1 MDGRAGDAL
10 NRSVVIVGA
19 SSLQNKLLAKLVE
32 ERTGYACV
40 IRRADH
46 LNGFL
51 GAPGGLALVDA
62 ADLDALLPMLHG
74 VEVRC
79 NVAIIN
85 AEDGLPF
92 DRIISAPGVRGV
104 FFSGASEEHLVKG
117 IEAIFRGDY
126 WLSRR
131 LLCAHLERTR
141 KALPAPPGNGM
152 VALTRKEMET
162 LRLLA
167 SGNTTARIARDLNVS
182 PHTVKT
188 HIYNLFRKIGAT
200 NRVQAIHWASQHRML
215 GE

>member
-1 MDGRAGDAL
+1 METRSSEAL
-10 NRSVVIVGA
+10 NRSVVIVGT
-19 SSLQNKLLAKLVE
+19 SSLQNKLLAKLIE
-32 ERTGYACV
+32 QRTGYACV
-40 IRRADH
+40 IRRPDH

-51 GAPGGLALVDA
+51 AAPGGLVLADA
-62 ADLDALLPMLHG
+62 ADLDAVLPMLYAG
-74 VEVRC
+74 EVRSD
-79 NVAIIN
+79 VAIIN
-85 AEDGLPF
+85 AEDGLSF
-92 DRIISAPGVRGV
+92 DRIISAPGVKGV

-141 KALPAPPGNGM
+141 KAHPPLPNGT
-152 VALTRKEMET
+152 ATLTRKETET

-167 SGNTTARIARDLNVS
+167 SGNTTAHIARGLNVS

-188 HIYNLFRKIGAT
+188 HIYNLFRKIGVT
-200 NRVQAIHWASQHRML
+200 NRVQAIHWASQNRML

>member
-1 MDGRAGDAL
+1 MEVRSSDAL
-10 NRSVVIVGA
+10 NRSVVIIGA
-19 SSLQNKLLAKLVE
+19 SSLQNKLLAKLIE
-32 ERTGYACV
+32 QRTGYACV
-40 IRRADH
+40 IRRPDH

-51 GAPGGLALVDA
+51 SAPGGLVLADA
-62 ADLDALLPMLHG
+62 VDLDLLLPMLYSND
-74 VEVRC
+74 VRT

-85 AEDGLPF
+85 ADDGLSF
-92 DRIISAPGVRGV
+92 ELIISAPGVRGV

-141 KALPAPPGNGM
+141 KTQRPLNGT
-152 VALTRKEMET
+152 VGLTRKETET

-188 HIYNLFRKIGAT
+188 HIYNLFRKIGVT
-200 NRVQAIHWASQHRML
+200 NRVQAIHWASHNGVL
-215 GE
+215 AE

>member
-1 MDGRAGDAL
+1 MEGRASDAL
-10 NRSVVIVGA
+10 NRSVVIVGS
-19 SSLQNKLLAKLVE
+19 SSLQNKLLAKLIE
-32 ERTGYACV
+32 QRTGYACV
-40 IRRADH
+40 IRRPDH

-51 GAPGGLALVDA
+51 ATPGGLVLADA
-62 ADLDALLPMLHG
+62 SDLDALLPMLYSD
-74 VEVRC
+74 VVRS

-85 AEDGLPF
+85 AEDGLAF
-92 DRIISAPGVRGV
+92 DRIVCAPGVKGV

-141 KALPAPPGNGM
+141 RAERPPADVTM
-152 VALTRKEMET
+152 RLTRKETET

-188 HIYNLFRKIGAT
+188 HIYNLFRKIGVT
-200 NRVQAIHWASQHRML
+200 NRVQAIHWGSQNRVL

>member
-1 MDGRAGDAL
+1 MGAG
-10 NRSVVIVGA
+10 
-19 SSLQNKLLAKLVE
+19 SLQNKLLARLIE

-40 IRRADH
+40 IRRPDH

-51 GAPGGLALVDA
+51 ATPGGIALVDA
-62 ADLDALLPMLHG
+62 ADLGTFLPLLYAA
-74 VEVRC
+74 EVHSD
-79 NVAIIN
+79 VAIIN

-92 DRIISAPGVRGV
+92 ERIITAPGVKGV

-141 KALPAPPGNGM
+141 KAQPAPAPGGM